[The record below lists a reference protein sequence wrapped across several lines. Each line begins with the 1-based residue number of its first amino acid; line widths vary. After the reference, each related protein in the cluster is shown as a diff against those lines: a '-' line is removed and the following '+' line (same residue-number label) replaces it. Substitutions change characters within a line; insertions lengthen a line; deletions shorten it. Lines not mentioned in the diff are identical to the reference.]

1 LNGQL
6 RERASAIRQGQE
18 NRLIYIVIF
27 ILLIAIIAGPNLWI
41 KHVLQKYSKHLDA
54 MPGTGGELA
63 QHLIERYE
71 LQGVEVEKTEPGT
84 DHYSPDEK
92 RVRLSP
98 NIFDGKSLTAVAV
111 AAHEVGHAIQYARGE
126 KITHLRQS
134 YTPMAVTIQR
144 LGAAVVMAAPV
155 VLAIFHV
162 PHAAIFTVLCGV
174 AAMLASALLQ
184 LIILPMEWD
193 ASFNKA
199 MPILFQG
206 NYVPEQ
212 YQPVIK
218 KILTAAALTYFA
230 GALIN
235 VLQLWRWLA
244 ILRGVVR

>member
-1 LNGQL
+1 LVVYIIITRGWL
-6 RERASAIRQGQE
+6 HERSG
-18 NRLIYIVIF
+18 
-27 ILLIAIIAGPNLWI
+27 
-41 KHVLQKYSKHLDA
+41 
-54 MPGTGGELA
+54 
-63 QHLIERYE
+63 YE
-71 LQGVEVEKTEPGT
+71 FSGRT
-84 DHYSPDEK
+84 
-92 RVRLSP
+92 
-98 NIFDGKSLTAVAV
+98 
-111 AAHEVGHAIQYARGE
+111 
-126 KITHLRQS
+126 
-134 YTPMAVTIQR
+134 
-144 LGAAVVMAAPV
+144 
-155 VLAIFHV
+155 
-162 PHAAIFTVLCGV
+162 GV